1 MNLLKSSY
9 FNFTQDFFE
18 KRIYPPQ
25 YKSICNTLNNE
36 KFINPNFD
44 VNKADKKA
52 INLIEFIPSFVKLEL
67 ETEHLPLASFKYK
80 YFKGFMCHLGSSN
93 NLKDYM
99 VKQLGKS
106 GNKITNRRLK
116 RLESCFN
123 IRYKTFLEDIDE
135 EECQS
140 LISDL
145 RTLIEKRFNQRGDKH
160 SSLAN
165 WDFYKK
171 STYQMIKEGKACLFV
186 IYSNDDPI
194 GISLDYIYQNIFESA
209 ISSYNIDYSKYGLGN
224 TIILKKLK
232 WCFENGYAVFNM
244 RYGDYPYKRYWCNNT
259 FDYES
264 HVVYNRKSLIQ
275 TIKAFL
281 IKKKNQLLAYV
292 IKNKDKLVLIKKIQS
307 RLAKNN
313 HTEDSLSNNSNSL
326 IYIEIKEND
335 VIKNTS
341 SLLLDIDDE
350 KNEFLR
356 KYVYDFQY
364 VNSARY
370 DSVKVYCWN
379 NKDSI
384 IYGIKSNGKS
394 IYFMLTV

>member
-44 VNKADKKA
+44 INKADKKA

-160 SSLAN
+160 SILVN

-171 STYQMIKEGKACLFV
+171 ST
-186 IYSNDDPI
+186 
-194 GISLDYIYQNIFESA
+194 
-209 ISSYNIDYSKYGLGN
+209 
-224 TIILKKLK
+224 
-232 WCFENGYAVFNM
+232 
-244 RYGDYPYKRYWCNNT
+244 
-259 FDYES
+259 
-264 HVVYNRKSLIQ
+264 
-275 TIKAFL
+275 
-281 IKKKNQLLAYV
+281 
-292 IKNKDKLVLIKKIQS
+292 
-307 RLAKNN
+307 
-313 HTEDSLSNNSNSL
+313 
-326 IYIEIKEND
+326 
-335 VIKNTS
+335 
-341 SLLLDIDDE
+341 
-350 KNEFLR
+350 
-356 KYVYDFQY
+356 
-364 VNSARY
+364 
-370 DSVKVYCWN
+370 
-379 NKDSI
+379 
-384 IYGIKSNGKS
+384 
-394 IYFMLTV
+394 